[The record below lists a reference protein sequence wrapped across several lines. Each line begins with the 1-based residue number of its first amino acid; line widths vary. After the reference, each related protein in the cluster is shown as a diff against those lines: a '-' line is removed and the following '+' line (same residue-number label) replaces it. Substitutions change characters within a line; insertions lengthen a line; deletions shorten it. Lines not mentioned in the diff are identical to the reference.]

1 MNNLVIEKKANEF
14 RSQCGLGGNDPIQI
28 RSLLTKLNV
37 IAVFKP
43 LGVNFGGMSIK
54 VNKEEDTKRFILVNS
69 SRTIGNQNF
78 TISHELYHLFIQH
91 EFTFSLSPTG
101 FFETKSGEEYNADLF
116 ASIFL
121 LPETGIKS
129 LIPDD
134 ELGKNRITL
143 KTILKSEQ
151 YFATSRLALLYRLK
165 HLGMIDQSH
174 LDGFTQ
180 NIKRGALEY
189 GYSTDLYE
197 SGNNN
202 LVLGDYG
209 TIARELFEKEIISE
223 SHYFSLLMDLG
234 MNISDIE
241 EIQNHVNE

>member
-1 MNNLVIEKKANEF
+1 MNNLVIEKKAAGF
-14 RSQCGLGGNDPIQI
+14 RNQCGLGGNDPIQI

-37 IAVFKP
+37 ITVFKP
-43 LGVNFGGMSIK
+43 MGENFGGMAIK
-54 VNKEEDTKRFILVNS
+54 VNNDVDAKRFILVNS

-78 TISHELYHLFIQH
+78 TIAHECYHLFIQQ
-91 EFTFSLSPTG
+91 EFSFSVSPTG
-101 FFETKSGEEYNADLF
+101 LFENKSGEELNADLF

-121 LPETGIKS
+121 LPETGINS

-134 ELGKNRITL
+134 ELGKNKLTL
-143 KTILKSEQ
+143 KTILKIEQ

-165 HLGMIDQSH
+165 QLGMIDKAH
-174 LDGFTQ
+174 LEGFKQ

-197 SGNNN
+197 PGNNN

-209 TIARELFEKEIISE
+209 TIARELFDQGKISE
-223 SHYFSLLMDLG
+223 SHYFSLLIELG
-234 MNISDIE
+234 MNIDQIE
-241 EIQNHVNE
+241 ELQNQINE